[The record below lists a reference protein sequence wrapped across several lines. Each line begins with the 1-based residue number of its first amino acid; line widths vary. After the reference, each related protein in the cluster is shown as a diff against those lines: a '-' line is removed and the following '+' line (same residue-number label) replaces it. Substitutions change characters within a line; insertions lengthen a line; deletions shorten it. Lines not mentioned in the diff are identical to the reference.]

1 MPSRASSFEKVS
13 ISATSI
19 DRYMSVNSWKVYQ
32 QVRRFWRVKGPY
44 NNATIKKL
52 QVSFESEPVVD
63 DPITQIF

>member
-1 MPSRASSFEKVS
+1 MPSRATSLEKVS
-13 ISATSI
+13 ISTTSI
-19 DRYMSVNSWKVYQ
+19 DWYMPLNSWEVPQ

-52 QVSFESEPVVD
+52 QGSSESEPVVD